1 MLSNM
6 QVGTRKDIKTL
17 VRHKRVTVND
27 RTARSSSIHI
37 DPNQDVVKVDGE
49 VIEYFENLTLMMH
62 KPSGFLSSTHDPS
75 GPTVMDLLP
84 DAYVGFNFSI
94 AGRLDKDA
102 TGLLV
107 LTTDG
112 KLVHDVIS
120 PNKDVYK
127 TYDVIAAQPV
137 ENADDLLKPM
147 QLYDAHDRLYDV
159 KPPKVIEVN
168 GHHVRLAI
176 CEGKFHQVKRMFEAI
191 GHHVVSLKRIKIH
204 ELTLDPALSEG
215 EVKLLNDRDI
225 ALLTKK

>member
-17 VRHKRVTVND
+17 AKQKRITVND
-27 RTARSSSIHI
+27 KLVQSAATHI
-37 DPNQDVVKVDGE
+37 DPKHDVVKVDGNQ
-49 VIEYFENLTLMMH
+49 VEYLENITLMMH
-62 KPSGFLSSTHDPS
+62 KPRGFLSSTKDPS
-75 GPTVMDLLP
+75 GPTVMDLVP
-84 DAYVGFNFSI
+84 DDLALFDFSI

-102 TGLLV
+102 TGLLI

-127 TYDVIAAQPV
+127 TYDVITEKPV
-137 ENADDLLKPM
+137 DNADALLKPM

-159 KPPKVIEVN
+159 KTPQLIEVE
-168 GHHVRLAI
+168 GHFVRLAI

-191 GHHVVSLKRIKIH
+191 GHKVKTLKRIKIH
-204 ELTLDPALSEG
+204 NLELDPKLAEG
-215 EVKLLNDRDI
+215 EVKVLNDDDI
-225 ALLTKK
+225 ALLVKK